1 MLAKPSQ
8 FPFLS
13 FGKFRGSLSL
23 YALVE
28 DGDFHAVVDTDAEGT
43 RCRRAPTTGFLQQ
56 ALRKAN
62 PVAEKL
68 DIVVGDDA
76 GVIES
81 NGVLV
86 IDRRS
91 QTFAHGVDLEH
102 LPGAGEPPVQILEP
116 GISAGPSRA
125 ARLVSPSQSN
135 GEPLVLARIVQPYEI
150 SAHNVPSW
158 RRVVHLEGF
167 APAHPVVCARE
178 ESSRTRTGDAIG
190 APAAQP
196 AVIPTQLQCNSAP
209 TPQCYC
215 GKNTISIFY
224 CILPVLMSYIL

>member
-1 MLAKPSQ
+1 MLKLDLMILSMLAKPSQ
-8 FPFLS
+8 FLFLS

-23 YALVE
+23 SSLVE
-28 DGDFHAVVDTDAEGT
+28 DGDLHAVVDTDVEGG
-43 RCRRAPTTGFLQQ
+43 RCRRAPISGFLQQ

-62 PVAEKL
+62 SVAEKL

-86 IDRRS
+86 SDRRS
-91 QTFAHGVDLEH
+91 HTFAHGVDLEH
-102 LPGAGEPPVQILEP
+102 LPRAGEPPVKILEP
-116 GISAGPSRA
+116 GVSAGP
-125 ARLVSPSQSN
+125 ARTTGLVSPSKLH

-150 SAHNVPSW
+150 SAQNVLSW

-167 APAHPVVCARE
+167 APARLVVSARE
-178 ESSRTRTGDAIG
+178 ESPRTRIGDAIG
-190 APAAQP
+190 APATQP
-196 AVIPTQLQCNSAP
+196 AVILQQLQCNSAS

-215 GKNTISIFY
+215 GKIGIY
-224 CILPVLMSYIL
+224 RPQ